1 MKNNEEITISK
12 VEDYHVFEVLPYVME
27 FRRQLYPLLDPLI
40 VPKDLVNFEQ
50 NYLHAP
56 SGSFIQA
63 RTTEGKLIGV
73 IGMMPYDY
81 RFSHLDIDQMRTVEV
96 ARLFVNPDYRRAGIA
111 TRLFQELVKTAQEK
125 NIRRLYL
132 HTHPFLK
139 GAYEYWLKQGFRLL
153 KSCYEGTYPTLH
165 MELMISEK
173 NK

>member
-1 MKNNEEITISK
+1 MKNHEEIIISA

-50 NYLHAP
+50 NYLQA
-56 SGSFIQA
+56 STGAFLQA
-63 RTTEGKLIGV
+63 RTREGKLIGV

-81 RFSHLDIDQMRTVEV
+81 RFPHLNIDDSTTVEV

-111 TRLFQELVKTAQEK
+111 TRLFQELVKTAKQK
-125 NIRRLYL
+125 NIQRLYL

-139 GAYEYWLKQGFRLL
+139 GAYDYWLKQDFILL
-153 KSCYEGTYPTLH
+153 KSCYEASYPTLH
-165 MELMISEK
+165 MELMVSAEK
-173 NK
+173 

>member
-1 MKNNEEITISK
+1 MNNLEEITISK

-50 NYLHAP
+50 NYLHSP
-56 SGSFIQA
+56 SGAFLQA
-63 RTTEGKLIGV
+63 RTTDGKLIGV

-81 RFSHLDIDQMRTVEV
+81 RFPHLNIDEKTTVEV

-111 TRLFQELVKTAQEK
+111 SRLFQELVKTAQQK
-125 NIRRLYL
+125 QIKRLYL
-132 HTHPFLK
+132 HTHPFLQ
-139 GAYEYWLKQGFRLL
+139 GAYEYWLKQEFKLL

-165 MELMISEK
+165 MELMISVQE
-173 NK
+173 

>member
-50 NYLHAP
+50 NYLNAP

-63 RTTEGKLIGV
+63 RTAEGKLIGV

-81 RFSHLDIDQMRTVEV
+81 RFPHLNIDQMRTVEV

-111 TRLFQELVKTAQEK
+111 TRLFQELIKTAQEK
-125 NIRRLYL
+125 NIKRLYL

-165 MELMISEK
+165 MELMISEE